1 MSRSGPPVGGIILGL
16 GAIGLGLTGL
26 LSADFAGNWQ
36 PVPNWFPVRAPL
48 AYVSGASLLA
58 AGGAL
63 VTQRHPRAAAVFLCA
78 FLCSWVFVLQMPHV
92 FAGKEAAWLAP
103 AETLAVSAGAWTFY
117 WLGVPE
123 SRSQTSGI
131 HAACALFGVTLLVFG
146 LAHFSYIGF
155 TAAMI
160 PAWIPWRVPW
170 AWITGAG
177 HIAAGLSI
185 ITGIQ
190 ARLGASML
198 ALMMSCFVVFV
209 HIPRIIAAVDNGA
222 EWRLGSTALLLTGA
236 AWITASAL
244 ASRERPGESALE
256 GTGPLASMKNL
267 RLRWARLMN
276 LALTPLGASRNRTA
290 Q

>member
-1 MSRSGPPVGGIILGL
+1 MAKGHAMPKNGPPVGGIILGL
-16 GAIGLGLTGL
+16 GAIGLGLAGL

-36 PVPNWFPVRAPL
+36 PVPNWFPARAAL
-48 AYVSGASLLA
+48 AYLSGASLLV

-63 VTQRHPRAAAVFLCA
+63 VTQRHPRGAAVFLCA
-78 FLCSWVFVLQMPHV
+78 FLCSWVLFLQMPHV

-103 AETLAVSAGAWTFY
+103 AETLAVSAGAWTFF
-117 WLGVPE
+117 WLGAPE
-123 SRSQTSGI
+123 STSRTSAV
-131 HAACALFGVTLLVFG
+131 HAACAFFGVMLLVFG
-146 LAHFSYIGF
+146 LAHFLYIGF

-190 ARLGASML
+190 ARLGATML

-209 HIPRIIAAVDNGA
+209 HIPRIIASVDNVA

-244 ASRERPGESALE
+244 ASRQGPGESALDW
-256 GTGPLASMKNL
+256 TAPLTLMKKL
-267 RLRWARLMN
+267 HLRWARFP
-276 LALTPLGASRNRTA
+276 ARSAS
-290 Q
+290 